1 MKRSEMLERLKN
13 EEFDVLVIGGGAT
26 GSYTTLDFASR
37 GIKVACVDKM
47 DFAEGTSGKST
58 KLIHGGVRYLEK
70 VFTKLDFAQ
79 FKVVKDALFERHFL
93 IKNAEHISEPKATI
107 IPTYSRFQTIYF
119 GFGMLVYEKVSG
131 RRSVGKSR
139 ILSKSKTLQECSFL
153 SPEGLRAGV
162 RYYDG
167 QFVDTRMNIDIVR
180 TASKYNA
187 TIANYMEVVGFNKE
201 NDKIVAAQVEDK
213 LTGEIFTVR
222 AKAFVNAGGVFIDK
236 IRHLDDEQAEALMEP
251 SSGIHLVLNK
261 SFEPPQSGF
270 LIPKTDDGRVIFVL
284 PWLGQTMVGTTD
296 ELVDE
301 VTDRPVVSEKD
312 IEYLLSYYNRY
323 SSKHATL
330 KDVKSYWSGLRPL
343 IASKSESTAELVRDH
358 TIYTAP
364 SGLITMAGGKWTA
377 VRRMAYD
384 LVNFTL
390 EHANLI
396 QQHDCVT
403 ESVKLYEGGKFDP
416 EGYATLQNTYNLD
429 EDVAKHLNS
438 FYAGNAH
445 LVCDIIKEKGL
456 GNRLAEGYPYVEAE
470 VVYAT
475 RYELAQHGNDAIVR
489 RIPLALQD
497 LDAAKEA
504 LPKVV
509 KLMGEELG
517 WTAKMAKSEL
527 EYASNILDTAL

>member
-1 MKRSEMLERLKN
+1 MNRAEMLERLKN

-26 GSYTTLDFASR
+26 GTYTALDFASR
-37 GIKVACVDKM
+37 GLKVACVDKM

-70 VFTKLDFAQ
+70 VFTKLDLAQ

-107 IPTYSRFQTIYF
+107 IPTYSRFQTLYY
-119 GFGMLVYEKVSG
+119 GFGMVVYEKVSG
-131 RRSVGKSR
+131 KRSVGKSKV
-139 ILSKSKTLQECSFL
+139 LSKEKTLEECSFL

-167 QFVDTRMNIDIVR
+167 QFIDTRMNIDIAR
-180 TASKYNA
+180 TAASYNA
-187 TIANYMEVVGFNKE
+187 AITNHVQVDGFVKE
-201 NDKIVAAQVEDK
+201 DGKIVAAKVKDNISQE
-213 LTGEIFTVR
+213 EFTIK
-222 AKAFVNAGGVFIDK
+222 AKAFINAGGVFIDK
-236 IRHLDDEQAEALMEP
+236 VRHLDDADAESLMEP
-251 SSGIHLVLNK
+251 SSGIHLILDK
-261 SFEPPQSGF
+261 SFEPPKSGF

-296 ELVDE
+296 EMEDK
-301 VTDRPVVSEKD
+301 VTHHPVVSESD

-323 SSKHATL
+323 SSRPATL

-343 IASKSESTAELVRDH
+343 IAAKSESTAELVRDH
-358 TIYTAP
+358 TIYTSP

-377 VRRMAYD
+377 VRRMAFD
-384 LVNFTL
+384 LVNFTVD
-390 EHANLI
+390 HANLI
-396 QQHDCVT
+396 PKHDCVT
-403 ESVKLYEGGKFDP
+403 ESIKLYEGGKFDP
-416 EGYATLQNTYNLD
+416 EGYAELQKTYAID

-445 LVCDIIKEKGL
+445 IVCEIAKKQGL
-456 GNRLAEGYPYVEAE
+456 NGRLAEGYPYIEAE

-475 RYELAQHGNDAIVR
+475 RYELALHATDAIVR

-504 LPKVV
+504 LPKVIQ
-509 KLMGEELG
+509 LMGAELD
-517 WTAKMAKSEL
+517 WKAATVKWEQN
-527 EYASNILDTAL
+527 YASNMLNTAL

>member
-1 MKRSEMLERLKN
+1 MKRAEMLERLNK

-26 GSYTTLDFASR
+26 GSYTALDFASR
-37 GIKVACVDKM
+37 GLKVACVDKM

-119 GFGMLVYEKVSG
+119 GFGMVVYEKVSG

-139 ILSKSKTLQECSFL
+139 VLSKAKTLEECSFL

-167 QFVDTRMNIDIVR
+167 QFIDTRMNIDIVR
-180 TASKYNA
+180 TACKYNA
-187 TIANYMEVVGFNKE
+187 AIANHVEVVGFAKE
-201 NDKIVAAQVEDK
+201 NGKIVSATVKDNV
-213 LTGEIFTVR
+213 TGEEFSIK

-236 IRHLDDEQAEALMEP
+236 VRHLDDAEAEALMEP

-261 SFEPPQSGF
+261 SFEPPKSGF

-296 ELVDE
+296 EMVDE
-301 VTDRPVVSEKD
+301 VTDRPVVSESD

-323 SSKHATL
+323 SSKPATL

-343 IASKSESTAELVRDH
+343 IAAKSESTAELVRDH

-377 VRRMAYD
+377 VRRMAFD
-384 LVNFTL
+384 LVNFTID
-390 EHANLI
+390 HAGLVAD
-396 QQHDCVT
+396 HDCVT
-403 ESVKLYEGGKFDP
+403 ASIKLYEGGKFDP
-416 EGYATLQNTYNLD
+416 EGYVELQQTYGLN

-445 LVCDIIKEKGL
+445 AVCEIAKQQGL
-456 GNRLAEGYPYVEAE
+456 TNKLAEGYPYIEAE
-470 VVYAT
+470 VVYVA
-475 RYELAQHGNDAIVR
+475 RCELAQHATDAIVR

-497 LDAAKEA
+497 LDAAKAA
-504 LPKVV
+504 LPRTVQ
-509 KLMGEELG
+509 LMGEELG
-517 WTAKMAKSEL
+517 WNAKTAKHEE
-527 EYASNILDTAL
+527 EYALGIMNEAL